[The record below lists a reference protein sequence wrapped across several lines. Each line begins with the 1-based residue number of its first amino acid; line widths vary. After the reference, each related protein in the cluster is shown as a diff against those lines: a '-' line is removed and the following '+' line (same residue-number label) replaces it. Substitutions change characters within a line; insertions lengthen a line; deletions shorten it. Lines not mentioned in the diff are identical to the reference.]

1 MKSLVNWRVKRNRA
15 KKLNIFGFGSGV
27 GIQRLAGLASIGYI
41 AGIDSSKE
49 MVEQATARNLKKIE
63 AGLVDLRSQDNNK
76 SLQEKLPRHEFT
88 YC

>member
-1 MKSLVNWRVKRNRA
+1 
-15 KKLNIFGFGSGV
+15 V

-76 SLQEKLPRHEFT
+76 SLQEKLPRHEFA